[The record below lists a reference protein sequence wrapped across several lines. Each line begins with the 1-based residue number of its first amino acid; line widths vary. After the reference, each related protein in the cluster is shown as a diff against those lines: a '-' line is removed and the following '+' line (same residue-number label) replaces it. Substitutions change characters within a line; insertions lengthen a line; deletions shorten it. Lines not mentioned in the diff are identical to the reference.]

1 MDGGL
6 LTLLCQ
12 EDCFLIPICAAV
24 SRLRLQ
30 RATQI
35 STPGL
40 HLDRCSLWTT
50 YMGSRTS
57 VHQSGQRG
65 NPEGNHARG
74 LEFLCGSLRLAASL
88 NEGLSSCQG
97 WTFSHLPPTPFVPS
111 DLCDISLPPLSFFH
125 RDVSHSFP
133 TFLWYL
139 ILSWA
144 DHAFSVVAYWYHV
157 INKLKFQEDK
167 RSKPILK
174 SLGI

>member
-12 EDCFLIPICAAV
+12 EDCFPIPFCAAI
-24 SRLRLQ
+24 SRLCLQ

-57 VHQSGQRG
+57 VHRSGQRG

-74 LEFLCGSLRLAASL
+74 LEFLWGSLRLAASL

-97 WTFSHLPPTPFVPS
+97 WTFSPNSLCAFRPVWYQSPS
-111 DLCDISLPPLSFFH
+111 IEMFLT
-125 RDVSHSFP
+125 

-139 ILSWA
+139 ILRWA